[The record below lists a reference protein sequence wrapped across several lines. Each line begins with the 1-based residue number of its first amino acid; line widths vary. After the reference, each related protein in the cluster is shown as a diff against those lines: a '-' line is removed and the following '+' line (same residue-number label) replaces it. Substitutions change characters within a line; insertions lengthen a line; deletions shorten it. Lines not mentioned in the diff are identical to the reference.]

1 MINKILVSVFNFMT
15 STYVVVILTIIT
27 DVHMYMEDM
36 VMENGIYGFEAF
48 ISYTFIL
55 PVILM
60 MFYKCLPYVIAS
72 IIGLVIA
79 LVVFL
84 KVLIKYYAVRNQT

>member
-36 VMENGIYGFEAF
+36 VMEVGIYGLRAV
-48 ISYTFIL
+48 ISYTIIMPL
-55 PVILM
+55 ILM
-60 MFYKCLPYVIAS
+60 MFYKGLPYVIAS
-72 IIGLVIA
+72 IIGLVI
-79 LVVFL
+79 LPVII
-84 KVLIKYYAVRNQT
+84 IKCLFKS

>member
-1 MINKILVSVFNFMT
+1 MIWKIFDTVVNFMS
-15 STYVVVILTIIT
+15 STYVAVILTIIT

-36 VMENGIYGFEAF
+36 ATEIGINGFEAF

-60 MFYKCLPYVIAS
+60 MFYKGLPYVIAS
-72 IIGLVIA
+72 IIGLVI
-79 LVVFL
+79 LPVII
-84 KVLIKYYAVRNQT
+84 IKCIFKS

>member
-1 MINKILVSVFNFMT
+1 MS

-36 VMENGIYGFEAF
+36 LMENGIYGFEAF

-60 MFYKCLPYVIAS
+60 MFYKGLPYVITS
-72 IIGLVIA
+72 IIGLVI
-79 LVVFL
+79 LPVII
-84 KVLIKYYAVRNQT
+84 IKCIFKY

>member
-1 MINKILVSVFNFMT
+1 MIWKIFDKVINFMS
-15 STYVVVILTIIT
+15 STYMAVILTIIT

-36 VMENGIYGFEAF
+36 AMENGIYGFEAF

-60 MFYKCLPYVIAS
+60 MFYKGLPYVIAS
-72 IIGLVIA
+72 VIGLVI
-79 LVVFL
+79 LPVII
-84 KVLIKYYAVRNQT
+84 IKCIFKS